1 MDHDLSGL
9 KSRGIVFAQ
18 VGQEAPQ
25 NAIRYSSSQ
34 AVSIP
39 ALLEGATADKK
50 KPKQDL
56 TPWVPLYRM
65 YSFQHLIVLVCHCVS
80 PLWIKCEAT
89 VFLCQRCFFQSVV
102 LGNFYCETWHSF
114 NQLCIS
120 TNSTDGGLQAISIV
134 RLKPQYLFVVCQ
146 EAAWL
151 QHTFADTSKYPQ
163 QSNLCVTCIFIQMYA
178 VQCFFKDLP
187 SMLNEIFASVKY
199 LCCQNLQI
207 CPRMIV
213 ISTFSMLNQMMLQC

>member
-1 MDHDLSGL
+1 MDHDLSRL
-9 KSRGIVFAQ
+9 KSRGIVFAHA
-18 VGQEAPQ
+18 GQEAPQ

-34 AVSIP
+34 AVSMP
-39 ALLEGATADKK
+39 ALLEGATVNKK

-80 PLWIKCEAT
+80 PLWIKCWSYC
-89 VFLCQRCFFQSVV
+89 VSSPKVLFQSVV

-120 TNSTDGGLQAISIV
+120 TNSTDDGLQAISIV

-163 QSNLCVTCIFIQMYA
+163 QSNLCFT
-178 VQCFFKDLP
+178 
-187 SMLNEIFASVKY
+187 
-199 LCCQNLQI
+199 
-207 CPRMIV
+207 
-213 ISTFSMLNQMMLQC
+213 